1 MPKLLELPEI
11 REQKRPRYIPKD
23 IASASIQPQH
33 ARGIDTETLNGRAY
47 LITFEMA
54 RQNRKTKVWE
64 LYPVAHYVE
73 SFCDVMKAFLSGGR
87 TWFKGGKYGF
97 THPDYFFWNLKFDA
111 QALTKWLPN
120 PIIDLIYLNKTVH
133 INYETCGLIDA
144 SDESLDHSKTV
155 EIFYLPKKCLRFTFH
170 PQHRYTP
177 PASKKS
183 VNGGVI
189 ECWDAMQF
197 YGGSLNKNA
206 KKFFDDEKTETCFDG
221 SPMDVSKLGQEVMV
235 KVKDGHTFRYERV
248 MYHEYYRED
257 IEYYALK
264 DAVLAG
270 RLIRK
275 KLTEF
280 VREGVQFRNP
290 YSIASIAQTDL
301 MFKGYREVIPDPK
314 KYEMELQ
321 IARTAYHGGW
331 FEAAQ
336 VGKVED
342 AMYVDLK
349 SAYLY
354 SQYHLPSMTRWKP
367 VLTKKGKQRI
377 KKGVPL
383 HEPELRGEFVYQD
396 GEFGLDPKGYEEQL
410 LKIAEPRTDHSPI
423 FLHVD
428 AVFKAGMR
436 WNPLCYVGEYGA
448 PLTTP
453 RIFQG
458 WITYDEFKE
467 AKKWPHEFIN
477 VNCFSAWVDDEDV
490 SDYPFRPFI
499 DYWFDVKESH
509 QPSDPAYGISKSL
522 AVSPY
527 GKTIQDIEGRSGQ
540 LYHPHYAAM
549 TTGICRASI
558 ARFIRKND
566 FKAVMVATD
575 GVLIRKDDLKCIPKR
590 YLDARSN
597 LGEWEVEDE
606 GVDAVVL
613 MSGVYGFV
621 ERTATGRRATFTPNL
636 KTGLPEIHEEEFFK
650 TKSKERGS
658 AAYFRDKA
666 NSQSWFDFLT
676 LHAEKESVSTIIK
689 RPYSLGE
696 ARRIVEENGEKVAT
710 FTLMNIFDER
720 EFTMKARGDS
730 TKRRYRKEHQPET
743 FGCLLKG
750 TYDLDSWDSWYDV
763 DFVLSGGKA

>member
-1 MPKLLELPEI
+1 MPTLLELPEI
-11 REQKRPRYIPKD
+11 REQKRPRYVPGN
-23 IASASIQPQH
+23 IAASSIQVQH
-33 ARGIDTETLNGRAY
+33 ARGIDTETLEGKAY

-54 RQNRKTKVWE
+54 RQNRKTRFWE

-73 SFCDVMKAFLSGGR
+73 SFEEVMDALLSGGR
-87 TWFKGGKYGF
+87 TWFKGGQYGF

-111 QALTKWLPN
+111 QALTKHLPN
-120 PIIDLIYLNKTVH
+120 RIIDLIYLNKTVH
-133 INYETCGLIDA
+133 INYQSCEEVDPE
-144 SDESLDHSKTV
+144 DESLDHSKTV
-155 EIFYLPKKCLRFTFH
+155 EIFYLPKKCLRFSFH
-170 PQHRYTP
+170 KSHFYTP
-177 PASKKS
+177 PGSRKTM
-183 VNGGVI
+183 NGGVI
-189 ECWDAMQF
+189 EMWDAMQF

-206 KKFFDDEKTETCFDG
+206 KKFFNDEKTESCFDG
-221 SPMDVSKLGQEVMV
+221 SPLDVSKLGDTVMV
-235 KVKDGHTFRYERV
+235 KVKEGHSFRYEKV
-248 MYHEYYRED
+248 VYHEYYRED

-264 DAVLAG
+264 DAVLCG

-280 VREGVQFRNP
+280 VQEGVQFRNP

-301 MFKGYREVIPDPK
+301 MFKGYREIIPDPE
-314 KYEMELQ
+314 KYEMPLRV
-321 IARTAYHGGW
+321 ARTAYHGGW
-331 FEAAQ
+331 FEAAE
-336 VGKVED
+336 VGLIPD
-342 AMYVDLK
+342 AMYIDLK

-383 HEPELRGEFVYQD
+383 LEPELRGTFHHQSGD
-396 GEFGLDPKGYEEQL
+396 FGIDPGRIEEEL
-410 LKIAEPRTDHSPI
+410 LALVEPRTDHAPA

-428 AVFKAGMR
+428 ANFKEGMK
-436 WNPLCYVGEYGA
+436 WNPLCYVGKYGA

-453 RIFQG
+453 RRFTG

-467 AKKWPHEFIN
+467 AKKWPHDFIN
-477 VNCFSAWVDDEDV
+477 VNAFSVWKDDEE
-490 SDYPFRPFI
+490 SSYPFRQFI

-509 QPSDPAYGISKSL
+509 EPSDPAYGISKSL

-566 FKAVMVATD
+566 FNAVMVATD
-575 GVLIRKDDLKCIPKR
+575 GVLIRKKDLKCIPKR

-597 LGEWEVEDE
+597 LGEWEIEDE
-606 GVDAVVL
+606 DVDAVVL

-621 ERTATGRRATFTPNL
+621 ERVATGKRAMFVPDL
-636 KTGLPEIHEEEFFK
+636 ETGLPSIQEEEFFK

-666 NSQSWFDFLT
+666 SSQSWFDFLT
-676 LHAEKESVSTIIK
+676 VHSDKESVMTRIK

-696 ARRIVEENGEKVAT
+696 ARRMVMEDGVKVGD
-710 FTLMNIFDER
+710 FSLMNIFEER
-720 EFTMKARGDS
+720 EFTLKARGDS
-730 TKRRYRKEHQPET
+730 TKRRYRPGAQPTT
-743 FGCLLKG
+743 FGDLLKD
-750 TYDLDSWDSWYDV
+750 TYHLNSWDSWYDV
-763 DFVLSGGKA
+763 DYVLSGGKTE

>member
-1 MPKLLELPEI
+1 MQTLLDLPEI

-23 IASASIQPQH
+23 IAASSIQPQH
-33 ARGIDTETLNGRAY
+33 ARGIDTETLKGRAY

-64 LYPVAHYVE
+64 LYPAAHYVE
-73 SFCDVMKAFLSGGR
+73 SFADVMDALLSGGR

-111 QALTKWLPN
+111 QALTKHLPN
-120 PIIDLIYLNKTVH
+120 QIIDLIYLNKTVH
-133 INYETCGLIDA
+133 INYETCEVVDP
-144 SDESLDHSKTV
+144 EEETDHSKTV
-155 EIFYLPKKCLRFTFH
+155 EIFYLPKKCLRFSFH
-170 PQHRYTP
+170 KQHTYTP
-177 PASKKS
+177 PTSSKS

-206 KKFFDDEKTETCFDG
+206 KKFFNDEKTESCFDG
-221 SPMDVSKLGQEVMV
+221 SPLDVSKLGQRV
-235 KVKDGHTFRYERV
+235 KVKVKNGHSFHYQEV
-248 MYHEYYRED
+248 VYHEYYRED

-275 KLTEF
+275 KLAEF

-301 MFKGYREVIPDPK
+301 MFKGYREVIPDPS
-314 KYEMELQ
+314 KYRIPLK

-336 VGKVED
+336 VGKVDD
-342 AMYVDLK
+342 AMYIDLK

-383 HEPELRGEFVYQD
+383 HEPELRGKFVFQSAD
-396 GEFGLDPKGYEEQL
+396 FGENPQLFEEEL
-410 LKIAEPRTDHSPI
+410 FEIAEPRNDHSPI
-423 FLHVD
+423 FVHVE
-428 AVFKAGMR
+428 AEFKEGMR

-453 RIFQG
+453 RIFAG

-467 AKKWPHEFIN
+467 AKKWPHEFII
-477 VNCFSAWVDDEDV
+477 VNAFSAWVDDDV
-490 SDYPFRPFI
+490 SEYPFRQFI

-509 QPSDPAYGISKSL
+509 EPSDPAYGISKSL

-549 TTGICRASI
+549 TTGVCRASI

-566 FKAVMVATD
+566 FKVVMVATD
-575 GVLIRKDDLKCIPKR
+575 GVLIRKNDLKCIPKR

-597 LGEWEVEDE
+597 LGEWEIEEDD
-606 GVDAVVL
+606 VDAVVL

-621 ERTATGRRATFTPNL
+621 ERVATGRRATFTPDLN
-636 KTGLPEIHEEEFFK
+636 TGLPKINDEVFFK

-658 AAYFRDKA
+658 AAYFRDKS
-666 NSQSWFDFLT
+666 NSESWFDFLT
-676 LHAEKESVSTIIK
+676 KNCDKTEVQTTIT

-696 ARRIVEENGEKVAT
+696 ARRMVEQDGVKVGD
-710 FTLMNIFDER
+710 FSLMNIFEER

-743 FGCLLKG
+743 FGCLLSD
-750 TYDLDSWDSWYDV
+750 TYDLDSWDAWFDV
-763 DFVLSGGKA
+763 DFVLSGGKS

>member
-1 MPKLLELPEI
+1 MQTLLELPEI

-23 IASASIQPQH
+23 IAASSIQPQH
-33 ARGIDTETLNGRAY
+33 ARGIDTETLQGKAY
-47 LITFEMA
+47 LITYEQA
-54 RQNRKTKVWE
+54 RQNRKSKVWE

-73 SFCDVMKAFLSGGR
+73 TFEDVMNALLEGGR

-111 QALTKWLPN
+111 QALTKHLPN
-120 PIIDLIYLNKTVH
+120 RIIDLIYLNKTVH
-133 INYETCGLIDA
+133 INYKTCEEVDP
-144 SDESLDHSKTV
+144 DEDIDHSSTV
-155 EIFYLPKKCLRFTFH
+155 EIFYLPKKCLRFSFH
-170 PQHRYTP
+170 KQHSYTP
-177 PASKKS
+177 PASQKS

-189 ECWDAMQF
+189 EMWDAMQF

-206 KKFFDDEKTETCFDG
+206 KKFFNDEKTESCFDG
-221 SPMDVSKLGQEVMV
+221 SPLDVSKLGRKVKV
-235 KVKDGHTFRYERV
+235 KVKDGHVFHYREV

-264 DAVLAG
+264 DAVLCG

-275 KLTEF
+275 KLSEF

-301 MFKGYREVIPDPK
+301 MFKGYREVIPDPGE
-314 KYEMELQ
+314 YETELQ

-336 VGKVED
+336 VGFIED
-342 AMYVDLK
+342 AMYIDLK

-383 HEPELRGEFVYQD
+383 HEPELRGKFVFQSAD
-396 GEFGLDPKGYEEQL
+396 FGENPELYEKEL
-410 LKIAEPRTDHSPI
+410 LEIAEPRTDHSPI
-423 FLHVD
+423 FVHVE
-428 AVFKAGMR
+428 AEFVEGMR

-453 RIFQG
+453 RIFAG

-467 AKKWPHEFIN
+467 AKKWPHEFII
-477 VNCFSAWVDDEDV
+477 VNAFSAWIDDEEE
-490 SDYPFRPFI
+490 SDYPFRQFI

-509 QPSDPAYGISKSL
+509 SPSDPAYGISKSL

-540 LYHPHYAAM
+540 LYHPHYAAI
-549 TTGICRASI
+549 TTGVCRASI

-566 FKAVMVATD
+566 FQAVMVATD
-575 GVLIRKDDLKCIPKR
+575 GILIRKKDLKCIPER

-597 LGEWEVEDE
+597 LGQWEIEDE
-606 GVDAVVL
+606 DVDAVVL

-621 ERTATGRRATFTPNL
+621 ERKATGL
-636 KTGLPEIHEEEFFK
+636 KAHFVPGFKGLPKIQTESYFK

-666 NSQSWFDFLT
+666 SSESWFDFLSKNWD
-676 LHAEKESVSTIIK
+676 KEEVQTTIT

-696 ARRIVEENGEKVAT
+696 ARRMVEEDGIKVGD
-710 FTLMNIFDER
+710 FSLMNIFEER

-730 TKRRYRKEHQPET
+730 TKRRYRAEHQPET
-743 FGCLLKG
+743 FGCLLEG
-750 TYDLDSWDSWYDV
+750 TYDLDAWDSWFDV
-763 DFVLSGGKA
+763 DYILSGGKA